1 MPFPISSSA
10 TYCTIDFRAIG
21 SISFGCDLVAG
32 RSLVPCPATG
42 TIALR
47 ITITEYIERRREA
60 ALELRM
66 PRQCVVLPPK
76 VSSYRLQALRENTK
90 FHSQRPEEALF
101 GRQRERRSARYGR

>member
-47 ITITEYIERRREA
+47 ITVIEYIERRREA
-60 ALELRM
+60 ALAGIELM
-66 PRQCVVLPPK
+66 DYHAD
-76 VSSYRLQALRENTK
+76 SYARVQ
-90 FHSQRPEEALF
+90 
-101 GRQRERRSARYGR
+101 GRSKAAGEVWISRRGIEIA